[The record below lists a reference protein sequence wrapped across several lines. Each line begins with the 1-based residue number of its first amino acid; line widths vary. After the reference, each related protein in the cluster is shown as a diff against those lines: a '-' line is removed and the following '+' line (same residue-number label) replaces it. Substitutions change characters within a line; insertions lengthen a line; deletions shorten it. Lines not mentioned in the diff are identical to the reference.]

1 MLANAEELNGNDH
14 AIYKLNSKNIQSR
27 IIMLPESYF
36 ILSFFLVNLF

>member
-1 MLANAEELNGNDH
+1 MLANAKEFNGNDPG
-14 AIYKLNSKNIQSR
+14 IYKLNSKNTQSR